1 MEAPFFVF
9 SKAGFFCKFFL
20 ILACNLNFQV
30 NTTLGVKRILEMPAT
45 LTFFYLTDFFWR
57 VLSNTMGFLER
68 DFSFFSSRLTLMA
81 RLHARR
87 WYVANFLPRCHK
99 FNSIQFSWNGRWH
112 FLWSQNDSPYAIEFW
127 NQSHF
132 INDDYS
138 VFSINSIFVTD
149 KKNFHCKKCLIFV
162 WISFQQ
168 KWF

>member
-1 MEAPFFVF
+1 M
-9 SKAGFFCKFFL
+9 

-45 LTFFYLTDFFWR
+45 LTFFFYLTDFFWR

-112 FLWSQNDSPYAIEFW
+112 FLWSQNDSLI
-127 NQSHF
+127 
-132 INDDYS
+132 INKRNTHRILKPKPLHQWWL
-138 VFSINSIFVTD
+138 FSIFN
-149 KKNFHCKKCLIFV
+149 KFHFCDR
-162 WISFQQ
+162 
-168 KWF
+168 